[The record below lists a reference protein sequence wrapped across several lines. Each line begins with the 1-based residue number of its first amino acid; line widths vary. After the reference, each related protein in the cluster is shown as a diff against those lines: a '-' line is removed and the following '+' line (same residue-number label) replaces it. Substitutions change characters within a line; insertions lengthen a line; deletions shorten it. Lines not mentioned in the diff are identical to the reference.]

1 MSKTLITFIDQ
12 GEAPNT
18 PGGQF
23 FVNIKV
29 AIWCHLQSFPPLDHF
44 PWSTFAS
51 PQPKSH
57 LLVILC
63 YLVGGIPTPLK
74 NMSQMGWW
82 HSQDIGKVIKFH
94 GSKPPTS
101 CKFLLIVSSNP
112 IDCPIIGGK
121 WLITMVN
128 SYSSHHQP
136 GIFLIDWPSSNPHGS
151 SNPSSRP
158 VTSGCGC
165 K

>member
-1 MSKTLITFIDQ
+1 MSKSLITFIDQ
-12 GEAPNT
+12 GEVPNT

-44 PWSTFAS
+44 PWSIFAS

-128 SYSSHHQP
+128 SYSKPPTRYIYIYIHT
-136 GIFLIDWPSSNPHGS
+136 
-151 SNPSSRP
+151 
-158 VTSGCGC
+158 VY
-165 K
+165 